1 MKKQKPK
8 KRSQV
13 QREDDDFVRYWTHG
27 KRPHTNV
34 PMKNRTEN
42 IFVRVSKPMRM
53 RKFVEA
59 GYFSVSADAMK
70 WTEIHSWLQENL
82 PNRYTW
88 FGEVFWFLTKEDRD
102 RFANEFGFP
111 DPNGAKFAFMHE

>member
-8 KRSQV
+8 KRSQD
-13 QREDDDFVRYWTHG
+13 QKEFEDMIRWIY
-27 KRPHTNV
+27 KSQHTNI
-34 PMKNRTEN
+34 PGKNRTEN

-53 RKFVEA
+53 QKFAEA
-59 GYFSVSADAMK
+59 GYFNVSVDPMK
-70 WTEIHSWLQENL
+70 WTEIHAWLQENL

-102 RFANEFGFP
+102 RFAKEFGFP